1 MACGLQ
7 RRLMRNG
14 EHGIELAADR
24 FSERGAELGRFGGS
38 PDAAESKARAHIR
51 GPITEKLVEKTS
63 QHGVVAVVSKSPLL
77 QPRPQFML
85 DVPPG
90 VVASHATEPVLV
102 LPARYIVKRL
112 DRRTHVQPSGCR
124 RCAESDVGR
133 RLDCPSALD
142 RSSHESR
149 AESAAVEVTRLRL
162 QLSRPRRHRHAAGDV
177 ADPQPLSRAKAQPA

>member
-7 RRLMRNG
+7 RRLTRNG

-24 FSERGAELGRFGGS
+24 FSERGAEPGRFGGS

-51 GPITEKLVEKTS
+51 GPITEKLAEKTS

-85 DVPPG
+85 DGPPG

-102 LPARYIVKRL
+102 LPARYILKRR
-112 DRRTHVQPSGCR
+112 DRRTHVQPPACR

-142 RSSHESR
+142 RSGHESR
-149 AESAAVEVTRLRL
+149 AESATVEVTRLRL
-162 QLSRPRRHRHAAGDV
+162 
-177 ADPQPLSRAKAQPA
+177 